1 MYRVNIKSGLAIIIY
16 SIILTLVLGI
26 GIYGFKISFSKSP
39 EKVVMDKA
47 NVYIMDNNDYQNI
60 ISFNTIKA
68 SMSKITE
75 VGEIGSV
82 YENIGSKNY
91 ICLYLCFYR
100 ASNIIFLLWIKL
112 SHIHD
117 KEMKILLK
125 VKCIR

>member
-1 MYRVNIKSGLAIIIY
+1 MV
-16 SIILTLVLGI
+16 
-26 GIYGFKISFSKSP
+26 FKISFSKSP

-82 YENIGSKNY
+82 YEILDLKNY
-91 ICLYLCFYR
+91 ICLYLCFYC
-100 ASNIIFLLWIKL
+100 ASNIIFFIMDKIKP
-112 SHIHD
+112 HT
-117 KEMKILLK
+117 
-125 VKCIR
+125 